1 MAGAVLLNQVLTG
14 AFQPSASFLITN
26 AEPVLDWEITV
37 GTGPAN
43 VEWYL
48 EFGTGAAGDPFFREV
63 AEEDAGGGATAMPKV
78 VRTFKE
84 EGGGG
89 LAMGRHLLDTEFRR
103 KQQVARVQVRLTA
116 GANVRVKVTAPFAQ

>member
-1 MAGAVLLNQVLTG
+1 MAIEIFNKLLTG
-14 AFQPSASFLITN
+14 SFVPSAAFLITTS
-26 AEPVLDWEITV
+26 EPVLVWEITV

-48 EFGTGAAGDPFFREV
+48 EFGASPTGQFYREV

-89 LAMGRHLLDTEFRR
+89 LATGSHFLDTEFRR
-103 KQQVARVQVRLTA
+103 KQQYARVQVRVTA
-116 GANVRVKVTAPFAQ
+116 GAAVRAKVTAPFGT